1 MTVSTNK
8 HVQTGNVT
16 FGNDLPFA
24 LICGPCQ
31 IESREH
37 AFMIAENVHKIT
49 TELGIPFIF
58 KSSYDKANRTSLSGR
73 RGIGMEQGLQILGD
87 IKAKFGCPVL
97 TDIHETTQCAPVA
110 EVCDILQIPAFLCR
124 QTDLLIAAGQTGRTI
139 NVKKGQFLDPVQMAN
154 VAEKIASTGNAN
166 ILLCE
171 RGATFGY
178 GDLVSDP
185 RSLPTMAQTGYP
197 VVIDATHSVQ
207 KPSGQGNS
215 SGGNREFIEI
225 VARAAVSN
233 GVAGVFIETHNDPAN
248 AFSDGPNAMPL
259 DRLKL
264 VLQDLQALDK
274 FAKQFPPRFASA
286 A

>member
-1 MTVSTNK
+1 MHK
-8 HVQTGNVT
+8 HVSVGNAT
-16 FGNDLPFA
+16 FGNDLPFT

-37 AFMIAENVHKIT
+37 AFMIAEHVHSIAAA
-49 TELGIPFIF
+49 LGIPYVF
-58 KSSYDKANRTSLSGR
+58 KSSYDKANRTSGSGK
-73 RGIGMEQGLQILGD
+73 RGIGMEQGLRILAD
-87 IKAKFGCPVL
+87 IKEKFGCPVL
-97 TDIHETTQCAPVA
+97 TDVHETTQCAPVA

-124 QTDLLIAAGQTGRTI
+124 QTDLLIAAAVTGRAI
-139 NVKKGQFLDPVQMAN
+139 NVKKGQFLDPAGMGN
-154 VAEKIASTGNAN
+154 VAEKISGAGNSN

-207 KPSGQGNS
+207 KPGGQGTS
-215 SGGNREFIEI
+215 SGGNREFVEI
-225 VARAAVSN
+225 VARAAVAN
-233 GVAGVFIETHNDPAN
+233 GVAGVFIETHDNPA
-248 AFSDGPNAMPL
+248 AAPSDGPNAVPLNRLQAILSDLQLL
-259 DRLKL
+259 DRI
-264 VLQDLQALDK
+264 
-274 FAKQFPPRFASA
+274 AKQNPPRFASA